1 MNSSKFSRNLDR
13 PFWDYKRKL
22 QFFVLVLCAC
32 VKDGVYFSKF
42 LQVTAHFSKFLQVT
56 AHFSKFLQVTAHF
69 SKFLQVTA
77 HFSKFPQVTAH
88 FSKFLQVTAHF
99 LPWDLEFRCDD
110 GPQNGLKLVTFLM
123 ELYHA

>member
-69 SKFLQVTA
+69 
-77 HFSKFPQVTAH
+77 
-88 FSKFLQVTAHF
+88 
-99 LPWDLEFRCDD
+99 LPWDLEFRCDG